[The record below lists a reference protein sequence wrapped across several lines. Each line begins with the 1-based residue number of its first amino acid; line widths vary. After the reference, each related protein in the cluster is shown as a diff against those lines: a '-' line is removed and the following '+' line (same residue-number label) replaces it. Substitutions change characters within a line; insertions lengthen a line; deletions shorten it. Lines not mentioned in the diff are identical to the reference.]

1 MASKTERSVT
11 PPATLRP
18 SPAFVGSFVPPLVA
32 LDPPLPE
39 IAFLG
44 RSNVGK
50 SSLLNAL
57 VGIKGLAKVS
67 ATPGKTQ
74 AMNVFRVEGR
84 GSRVAA
90 SDLEATARPA
100 TIDSRPYYLIDLPG
114 YGYARASKTERARF
128 ADLVQRFLTERASV
142 TGVVWLLDIRHDP
155 SKEDRSMAELLG
167 ERGLPALAVLTKAD
181 KLGRD
186 AARAQGRAIAR
197 QLGLAPDQVEI
208 TSSKSGAGMAELRAS
223 VQAAIGGQEG

>member
-1 MASKTERSVT
+1 
-11 PPATLRP
+11 
-18 SPAFVGSFVPPLVA
+18 VGA
-32 LDPPLPE
+32 
-39 IAFLG
+39 
-44 RSNVGK
+44 
-50 SSLLNAL
+50 
-57 VGIKGLAKVS
+57 KGLAKVS

-74 AMNVFRVEGR
+74 TMNVFRVDGR
-84 GSRVAA
+84 RSSVDGRSSAA
-90 SDLEATARPA
+90 MGQRP
-100 TIDSRPYYLIDLPG
+100 TTNDQRPYYLIDLPG
-114 YGYARASKTERARF
+114 YGYAKASKTERARF
-128 ADLVQRFLTERASV
+128 ADLIQRFLTERTSV

-186 AARAQGRAIAR
+186 AAKAQGRAIAR

>member
-1 MASKTERSVT
+1 MSKQSHSSGPTADAPT
-11 PPATLRP
+11 RP
-18 SPAFVGSFVPPLVA
+18 RAEFIGSFADPLTPF
-32 LDPPLPE
+32 DPALPE

-57 VGIKGLAKVS
+57 VGARGLAKVS

-74 AMNVFRVEGR
+74 TMNVFRIGAP
-84 GSRVAA
+84 AA
-90 SDLEATARPA
+90 
-100 TIDSRPYYLIDLPG
+100 YYLIDLPG
-114 YGYARASKTERARF
+114 YGYAKASKTDRARF
-128 ADLVQRFLTERASV
+128 ADLIQRFLTERTSV

-155 SKEDRSMAELLG
+155 SKEDRTMAELLG

-186 AARAQGRAIAR
+186 AAKAQGRAIAR
-197 QLGLAPDQVEI
+197 QLGLAPDQIEI
-208 TSSKSGAGMAELRAS
+208 TSSKSGAGLAELRAS
-223 VQAAIGGQEG
+223 VEAAIGGQEG